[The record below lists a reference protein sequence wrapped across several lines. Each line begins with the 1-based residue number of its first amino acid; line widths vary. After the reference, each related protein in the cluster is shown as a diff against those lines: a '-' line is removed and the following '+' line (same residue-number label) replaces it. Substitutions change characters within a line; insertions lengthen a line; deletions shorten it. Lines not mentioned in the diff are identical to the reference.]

1 MKKGLKHFRE
11 NEKLENLY
19 NIIYDIDTKD
29 NIRLVHRRQE
39 MPLSCSFTAFFYKK
53 TRLIMLQHHEPLA
66 INLYT
71 ANAKAV
77 RIVAIYV
84 VYQSI
89 CLGNYRLRC
98 RYGDSNVY
106 II

>member
-29 NIRLVHRRQE
+29 NIRLVHRRQ
-39 MPLSCSFTAFFYKK
+39 K

-66 INLYT
+66 INFYT

-77 RIVAIYV
+77 RIIAIYV

>member
-1 MKKGLKHFRE
+1 MRQYKIQINKNIIDNMKKGLKHFRE

-19 NIIYDIDTKD
+19 NIIY
-29 NIRLVHRRQE
+29 N
-39 MPLSCSFTAFFYKK
+39 
-53 TRLIMLQHHEPLA
+53 HEPLA
-66 INLYT
+66 INLHT

>member
-1 MKKGLKHFRE
+1 
-11 NEKLENLY
+11 
-19 NIIYDIDTKD
+19 
-29 NIRLVHRRQE
+29 
-39 MPLSCSFTAFFYKK
+39 
-53 TRLIMLQHHEPLA
+53 MLQHHEPLA

-89 CLGNYRLRC
+89 CLGNYRLH
-98 RYGDSNVY
+98 
-106 II
+106 